1 MRAQHLAA
9 RARPE
14 TGHDPRPER
23 TCRTQLRHFHEE
35 VHADAEKEAEPP
47 GERIHFQPAIECRT
61 NVRPAVGE
69 GEGQLLHRRPP
80 GPVPM
85 IPEIGSAACRG
96 SVGRYVYKYVVAVSL
111 PNTNRMSEQRSTA
124 LL

>member
-1 MRAQHLAA
+1 MIRRPPRSTRTDTLFPYTTLFRSLAMRAQHLAA

-47 GERIHFQPAIECRT
+47 GDRIHFQPAIECRT
-61 NVRPAVGE
+61 HVRHAVGA
-69 GEGQLLHRRPP
+69 GAGKLLHRRR
-80 GPVPM
+80 
-85 IPEIGSAACRG
+85 PEIGREHVCTPVTTAHTVCR
-96 SVGRYVYKYVVAVSL
+96 
-111 PNTNRMSEQRSTA
+111 
-124 LL
+124 